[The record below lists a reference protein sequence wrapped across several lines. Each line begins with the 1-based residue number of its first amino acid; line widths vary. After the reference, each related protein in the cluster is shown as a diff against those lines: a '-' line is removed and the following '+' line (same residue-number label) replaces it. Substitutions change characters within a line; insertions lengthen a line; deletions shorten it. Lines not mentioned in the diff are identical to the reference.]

1 MTLQPG
7 GAVPPGGQA
16 PGGPGPRGAVPAAWT
31 ATDADPVPPG
41 EPDGDDVTEPCGLR
55 DPVAFTA
62 EIRAALRYEAGL
74 AVKAAVVLVVLA
86 VLLVLRAMYLSL
98 PGGRC
103 RPG

>member
-41 EPDGDDVTEPCGLR
+41 EPDGDDVTCPNDMLI
-55 DPVAFTA
+55 T
-62 EIRAALRYEAGL
+62 
-74 AVKAAVVLVVLA
+74 
-86 VLLVLRAMYLSL
+86 
-98 PGGRC
+98 
-103 RPG
+103 